1 MKGELVQ
8 LNGNRNQAETQNGEG
23 LVNITRR
30 RFLQV
35 LGATSAV
42 GAAAC
47 ASPAK
52 QEILPYLE
60 RLHREL

>member
-8 LNGNRNQAETQNGEG
+8 LNGNRKQAETQNGEG

-35 LGATSAV
+35 LGATCEGGS
-42 GAAAC
+42 
-47 ASPAK
+47 
-52 QEILPYLE
+52 
-60 RLHREL
+60 